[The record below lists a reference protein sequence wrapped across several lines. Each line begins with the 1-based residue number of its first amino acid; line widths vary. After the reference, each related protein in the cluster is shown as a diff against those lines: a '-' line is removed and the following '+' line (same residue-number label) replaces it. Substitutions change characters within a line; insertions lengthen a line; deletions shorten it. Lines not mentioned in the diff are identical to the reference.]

1 MTDKTTEIT
10 IKLSAE
16 QLMEK
21 QVQIEDLTMKLA
33 HDEMN
38 LKQFEEMIGNNFFL
52 RQAQVMFNRQKKEIA
67 TLKHNIEAL
76 KIQVDKGEM

>member
-1 MTDKTTEIT
+1 MENEQIT

-21 QVQIEDLTMKLA
+21 QVQVEDLTMKLA

-38 LKQFEEMIGNNFFL
+38 LEQFEEMIGNNFFL
-52 RQAQVMFNRQKKEIA
+52 RQAQVMLNRQRRDVA

-76 KIQVDKGEM
+76 KIQIEKGEM